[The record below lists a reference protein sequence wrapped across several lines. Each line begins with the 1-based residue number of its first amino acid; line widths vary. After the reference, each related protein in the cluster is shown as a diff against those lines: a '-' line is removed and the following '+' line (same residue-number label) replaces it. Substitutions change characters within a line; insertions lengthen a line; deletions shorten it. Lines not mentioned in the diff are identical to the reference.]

1 MATINLG
8 NIKFT
13 WQGAYNNST
22 AYAVDDVVSYNGSSY
37 VCILASTGN
46 LPTNTTYWNIMSSA
60 GTNGTDGTDLTSTL
74 TTQGDILYR
83 DASGLQRLG
92 AGTNGQALLTGG
104 AGANPSWGDAGGG
117 ILLAFNAEEDYA
129 STTGTNNMSFVDVGS
144 DISITP
150 TQTSDKVWVNVF
162 FQGSMG
168 GGNGTYKLVRDI
180 GGTTTDLITWTIG
193 ASQTRTY
200 SKWYQD
206 SPSTTSAITY
216 KLFMKSDQGNQ
227 GHFVYIG
234 FTGFVAWQ
242 TLVTAN

>member
-1 MATINLG
+1 
-8 NIKFT
+8 
-13 WQGAYNNST
+13 
-22 AYAVDDVVSYNGSSY
+22 
-37 VCILASTGN
+37 
-46 LPTNTTYWNIMSSA
+46 
-60 GTNGTDGTDLTSTL
+60 
-74 TTQGDILYR
+74 
-83 DASGLQRLG
+83 
-92 AGTNGQALLTGG
+92 
-104 AGANPSWGDAGGG
+104 
-117 ILLAFNAEEDYA
+117 
-129 STTGTNNMSFVDVGS
+129 MSFVDVGS

-216 KLFMKSDQGNQ
+216 KLQMKSDQGNQ

>member
-1 MATINLG
+1 
-8 NIKFT
+8 
-13 WQGAYNNST
+13 
-22 AYAVDDVVSYNGSSY
+22 
-37 VCILASTGN
+37 
-46 LPTNTTYWNIMSSA
+46 MSSA

-144 DISITP
+144 DIQVTP
-150 TQTSDKVWVNVF
+150 TQTSDKVWVNAF
-162 FQGSMG
+162 LKGSMG

-180 GGTTTDLITWTIG
+180 GGTTTDLLTWTIG
-193 ASQTRTY
+193 ASQTRMY

-234 FTGFVAWQ
+234 DTGFVAWQ